1 MLFHFQLDWIPVPQK
16 KLERKLGSGLVL
28 EKKKTKELRFW
39 LGKSDPVLKIRTN
52 PIT

>member
-28 EKKKTKELRFW
+28 EKKKQKNS
-39 LGKSDPVLKIRTN
+39 GSG
-52 PIT
+52 